1 MPELVSTARL
11 VDLALLAVIVEAFV
25 LLAWRGAAAR
35 RLLPTLAA
43 GGCVLLAWRMALA
56 GLPWPWIA
64 GAMACALAC
73 HVADIGG
80 RLPPRR

>member
-1 MPELVSTARL
+1 MAEWLTATRL
-11 VDLALLAVIVEAFV
+11 VDLALLAVIAEALV
-25 LLAWRGAAAR
+25 LLAWRGAAPR
-35 RLLPTLAA
+35 RLLLTLAA

-56 GLPWPWIA
+56 GLPWPWVA

-73 HVADIGG
+73 HVVDIGG

>member
-11 VDLALLAVIVEAFV
+11 VDLALLAVIVEALV
-25 LLAWRGAAAR
+25 LLAWRGTAAR
-35 RLLPTLAA
+35 RLLLTLAA

-56 GLPWPWIA
+56 GLAWPWVA
-64 GAMACALAC
+64 AAMACALAC
-73 HVADIGG
+73 HAADIGG

>member
-1 MPELVSTARL
+1 MTELVPAARL
-11 VDLALLAVIVEAFV
+11 VDLALLAVIAEAAV

-35 RLLPTLAA
+35 RLLFTLAA
-43 GGCVLLAWRMALA
+43 GGCLLLAWRMALA
-56 GLPWPWIA
+56 GLPWPWVA
-64 GAMACALAC
+64 GAMGCALAC